1 MVGCHIERSF
11 IRDAMRRI
19 LLLSLLWL
27 ALCAALPDARAGDI
41 EVRDASLRAADEGV
55 VLNADFDFDLS
66 ARHLEAVSN
75 GIPLYFVIEFDLTRK
90 RWYWFAENTVSRR
103 MQVRLSYHA
112 LSRHYRLSTGVVQQ
126 SFNSLEAAVAVLR
139 TVRNWLVIERSI
151 ALGDTSYEAA
161 TRMRLDTSLLPK
173 PIQLNALAA
182 PDWRLESAWKRF
194 PFRAPQQPP
203 APVESRDPP
212 RTAPR

>member
-1 MVGCHIERSF
+1 
-11 IRDAMRRI
+11 MRR
-19 LLLSLLWL
+19 LLLVSLSCAWL
-27 ALCAALPDARAGDI
+27 FAASCARAGEI

-66 ARHLEAVSN
+66 ARQLEAVSN
-75 GIPLYFVIEFDLTRK
+75 GVPLYFVIEFDLTRK

-126 SFNSLEAAVAVLR
+126 SFTSLEEALAVLR
-139 TVRNWLVIERSI
+139 KVRNWLVIERNVP
-151 ALGDTSYEAA
+151 LGDYSYEAA
-161 TRMRLDTSLLPK
+161 VRMRLDISLLPK
-173 PIQLNALAA
+173 PFQVNAIATS
-182 PDWRLESAWKRF
+182 DWRLESSWKRF

-203 APVESRDPP
+203 APVESREPQ
-212 RTAPR
+212 RTESQ